1 MKPLNPKKFALR
13 TRIDKSGATVPVN
26 TGWHSLKTLKPVKR
40 EVKPDDDYKKRFNY
54 HLKEE
59 DESCADD

>member
-1 MKPLNPKKFALR
+1 MRRKHNVLP
-13 TRIDKSGATVPVN
+13 TRINSDGATVPVN